1 MDKLVSWTT
10 SRSWSSDH
18 NPPPPDLKIGNP
30 LFWFKFLFFS
40 QCCFC
45 SADKPKIINLG
56 CILLHKTHKKKKP
69 ELPHFCSKNDSHD
82 SRVNLGRIF
91 RCSCA
96 LASFQMSSTPFA
108 PRENSEASDETPER
122 EAGSQP
128 MWLNVTLKHH
138 RRLRERFRLSHK
150 EKFISGGGCLI
161 IKTTTPRIQCSWPVC
176 LNDQIHNQSVI
187 FPLRSW
193 FWSCFRAWQKSIFQP
208 EARWQ
213 KTPVT
218 TEVLLFNNEHK
229 DCVFSVCVCVCVQ
242 ESKVPPHSQSAV
254 LFLTQ
259 DQRQGVFSFSQ
270 SY

>member
-1 MDKLVSWTT
+1 
-10 SRSWSSDH
+10 
-18 NPPPPDLKIGNP
+18 
-30 LFWFKFLFFS
+30 
-40 QCCFC
+40 
-45 SADKPKIINLG
+45 
-56 CILLHKTHKKKKP
+56 
-69 ELPHFCSKNDSHD
+69 
-82 SRVNLGRIF
+82 
-91 RCSCA
+91 
-96 LASFQMSSTPFA
+96 MSSTPFA

-138 RRLRERFRLSHK
+138 RRLRERFRLSRV
-150 EKFISGGGCLI
+150 EKFINGGGCLI
-161 IKTTTPRIQCSWPVC
+161 IKTTTPRIPCSWPVC

-229 DCVFSVCVCVCVQ
+229 DCVFSVCVCVCVCSRVQGPPSQPISSLVSNAGPKAEGFFLSHRATSRHWLNAQKCTKNIQ
-242 ESKVPPHSQSAV
+242 EQKRKNLFWQFSIWRRWFLMRSVTSHQWGKKTHWV
-254 LFLTQ
+254 LI
-259 DQRQGVFSFSQ
+259 
-270 SY
+270 